1 MNYLPLNDE
10 HILLFSFRYALGRTS
25 AAPSIVATV
34 IRAKMGAV
42 RPTLKEQ
49 IRQEINEAIAGG
61 CAGDTCDVATWRELE
76 RDLSL

>member
-10 HILLFSFRYALGRTS
+10 HILLFAFRYALGRTS
-25 AAPSIVATV
+25 SAPSIVATV
-34 IRAKMGAV
+34 IRAKMGAF

-49 IRQEINEAIAGG
+49 MRREITEAIAGG
-61 CAGDTCDVATWRELE
+61 CAGEPCDVATWRELE